1 VVLFEAIRQALR
13 TLRSHKMHA
22 LLTLFGFVWG
32 TAAVIFLMG
41 WGDGLTVMLERGFA
55 KTGRNMGILYAGK
68 IGENFTPAADRRYLW
83 FTTEDIEVS
92 RRRAKL
98 AEVVAGESQKFG
110 VGAFRQTTLSVD
122 IRGVEP
128 ETLEIRGVPL
138 AAGRGIRRTDLE
150 HRRRVAVLGDRLRR
164 KLLGAR
170 GGLGSWIR
178 VNGIP
183 FEVVGIL
190 QHVGIQLS
198 RDGLEIDDQV
208 WLPLT
213 TYQVTW
219 PEWWTDDPVVRKVL
233 YRVPDRHLFEA
244 TRDELRALLS
254 DRLGVPSSDD
264 EAVGGWSP
272 LEMLNKIPLDEV
284 RGLMFLI
291 AVTTLVIGGV
301 GILNMMLDAV
311 HERRQEI
318 GIRLA
323 LGARRRDVLLQ
334 FFLETFVITS
344 IGGAVGVFL
353 GVSSCSALASF
364 EVPDVV
370 PVPILS
376 PSIIVIAIGVMTFVG
391 FVSGLLPAWRATRV
405 DPAET
410 LRME

>member
-1 VVLFEAIRQALR
+1 MLLREPIRQALR
-13 TLRSHKMHA
+13 TLRAHKVHA

-41 WGDGLTVMLERGFA
+41 WGDGLTAMLERGFA
-55 KTGRNMGILYAGK
+55 KTGRNMGMLFAYR
-68 IGENFTPAADRRYLW
+68 IGEDFTPAADRRYLW
-83 FTTEDIEVS
+83 FTTEDVEVA

-98 AEVVAGESQKFG
+98 AEVVAGESQRFG
-110 VGAFRQTTLSVD
+110 IGAYGQTALSID

-128 ETLEIRGVPL
+128 ETMEIRGVPL
-138 AAGRGIRRTDLE
+138 AAGRGITRTDLE
-150 HRRRVAVLGDRLRR
+150 HRRRVCLLGDRLRR

-170 GGLGSWIR
+170 GGLGGR
-178 VNGIP
+178 VRIDGVP
-183 FEVVGIL
+183 FEVVGVL
-190 QHVGIQLS
+190 EHVGLQLS
-198 RDGLEIDDQV
+198 RDGMEIDDQV
-208 WLPLT
+208 WLPLSSF
-213 TYQVTW
+213 QLAW

-233 YRVPDRHLFEA
+233 YRVSDRHHFEVA
-244 TRDELRALLS
+244 RDELRALLA
-254 DRLGVPSSDD
+254 DRLGVPRSDG
-264 EAVGGWSP
+264 EAVSGWSP
-272 LEMLNKIPLDEV
+272 LEMLNKIPLDET
-284 RGLMFLI
+284 RGLMIII

-301 GILNMMLDAV
+301 GILNMMLDSV

-334 FFLETFVITS
+334 FFLETFAITS
-344 IGGAVGVFL
+344 LGGFVGVLL
-353 GVSSCSALASF
+353 GVSSCWLLASF

-376 PSIIVIAIGVMTFVG
+376 GGIIAVAIGVMSLVG
-391 FVSGLLPAWRATRV
+391 LISGLVPAWSATQV

>member
-13 TLRSHKMHA
+13 TLRSHKTHA

-32 TAAVIFLMG
+32 TAAVIFLVG

-254 DRLGVPSSDD
+254 DRLGVPSSDNQ
-264 EAVGGWSP
+264 AVGGWSP

-334 FFLETFVITS
+334 FFLETFAITS

-370 PVPILS
+370 PIPILS
-376 PSIIVIAIGVMTFVG
+376 PSIIAIAIGVMTFVG